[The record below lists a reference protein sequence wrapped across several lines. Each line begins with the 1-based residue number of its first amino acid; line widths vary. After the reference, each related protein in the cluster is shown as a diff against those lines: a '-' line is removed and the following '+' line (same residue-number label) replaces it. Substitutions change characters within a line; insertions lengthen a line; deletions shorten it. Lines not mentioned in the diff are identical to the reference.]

1 MLELNKVQVYYGN
14 VHALKGITISVK
26 EGEIVTLIGA
36 NGAGKTT
43 TLMAISGILTP
54 RDGDIKFLD
63 EGIKGKTPSFIVS
76 KGISHVPEGRRIFP
90 YLTVEENLKIGAH
103 LRLDREVIQEDLRKA
118 FDLFPQLKRM
128 KYQMGGSLSG
138 GEQQMLAI
146 ARALVAKPK
155 LLLMDEPS
163 MGLAPILVD
172 QVFEIIREIN
182 KQGITILLV
191 EQNAYRALNVADRGY
206 VLEVGKITLADSANK
221 LLKDKKV
228 QTAYLGI

>member
-14 VHALKGITISVK
+14 VHALKGITISIK

-90 YLTVEENLKIGAH
+90 YLTVEENLKIEAH
-103 LRLDREVIQEDLRKA
+103 LRLDREGIQEDFKKA
-118 FDLFPQLKRM
+118 FDLFPQLKKM
-128 KYQMGGSLSG
+128 KYQVKIPKKILNKARKAIENSG
-138 GEQQMLAI
+138 W
-146 ARALVAKPK
+146 
-155 LLLMDEPS
+155 
-163 MGLAPILVD
+163 
-172 QVFEIIREIN
+172 
-182 KQGITILLV
+182 
-191 EQNAYRALNVADRGY
+191 
-206 VLEVGKITLADSANK
+206 
-221 LLKDKKV
+221 
-228 QTAYLGI
+228 